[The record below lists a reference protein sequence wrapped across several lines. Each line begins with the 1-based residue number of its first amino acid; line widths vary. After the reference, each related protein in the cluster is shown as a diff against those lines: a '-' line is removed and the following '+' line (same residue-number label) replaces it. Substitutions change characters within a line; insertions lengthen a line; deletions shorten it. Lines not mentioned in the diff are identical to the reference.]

1 MAEAILQQ
9 YNNTTLKKITNIY
22 QLNYT
27 NSAAPGIG
35 DYIRGCFT
43 LLQIINS
50 INLCCGK
57 NLKFEMDLR
66 NHPISKYIV
75 INNKDDTIKYDELKI
90 YHNINLVKTNLDTIH
105 KNSVQFLTDF
115 VDFANKMPPSIEH
128 FHTFCCSYEIFD
140 KFTTYEKDIIKSN
153 LIPNYEMKAY
163 IDEAMDTLKIS
174 KKNYSVIHIR
184 CPDEVSFPVLD
195 LNTEYLKK
203 LDEEVQKNTVSNKP
217 YLLLTN
223 NNKIKTYLK
232 KNQNLTMMF
241 NEICHIGVGS
251 TQSDQSVKDTLL
263 DFYLLAY
270 SNEITAFSHYIHG
283 TGFSQECSK
292 LYDVPFKLIKLPL

>member
-1 MAEAILQQ
+1 
-9 YNNTTLKKITNIY
+9 
-22 QLNYT
+22 
-27 NSAAPGIG
+27 
-35 DYIRGCFT
+35 
-43 LLQIINS
+43 
-50 INLCCGK
+50 
-57 NLKFEMDLR
+57 
-66 NHPISKYIV
+66 
-75 INNKDDTIKYDELKI
+75 
-90 YHNINLVKTNLDTIH
+90 
-105 KNSVQFLTDF
+105 
-115 VDFANKMPPSIEH
+115 
-128 FHTFCCSYEIFD
+128 
-140 KFTTYEKDIIKSN
+140 
-153 LIPNYEMKAY
+153 MKAY